1 MFHPT
6 RVLSL
11 RSVRA
16 RSLMIVFVVLVL
28 AAPALWFVHGT
39 AHAAIGGCG
48 GQSGYSHCKTYNK
61 SWTWV
66 DNSPIQRCVVY
77 NVQGWIG
84 YNEADSPPGYHN
96 LGQEQYT
103 DITLIQPALY
113 ADVYPLYY
121 PIPGVADCNFSRSAS
136 VTDLAM
142 TQYWSGYDCSFSPT
156 IAVSVPWGF
165 SVGGWPDCGN
175 KARAWWSSSFG
186 SGAHFDQFNTG
197 DPTPDTF
204 PNENEV
210 IPYVGNQEP
219 AGPCYGV
226 YVTST
231 IKLHSGST
239 WFQDSFSVSKSE
251 AQQVCV
257 LTT

>member
-1 MFHPT
+1 M
-6 RVLSL
+6 
-11 RSVRA
+11 RSART

-39 AHAAIGGCG
+39 AHAAGTCG

-84 YNEADSPPGYHN
+84 YNETESIY
-96 LGQEQYT
+96 GQEQYKN
-103 DITLIQPALY
+103 ITLIQPALY
-113 ADVYPLYY
+113 ADVYALYY
-121 PIPGVADCNFSRSAS
+121 PIPGVADCNFSKSAS

-156 IAVSVPWGF
+156 ISVQYPWGF
-165 SVGGWPDCGN
+165 GVGGWPDCGN

-204 PNENEV
+204 RNE
-210 IPYVGNQEP
+210 YVTPPIGGTPEP